1 MKNYIALYRTIAPG
15 NIETDLTFKAE
26 AASEEIFRQNLAV
39 MVAALYPACQFS
51 IQGVS
56 EI

>member
-1 MKNYIALYRTIAPG
+1 MKTFVVLYRTIAPG
-15 NIETDLTFKAE
+15 NIETDCSYKGQAR
-26 AASEEIFRQNLAV
+26 SEELFRQSFAV
-39 MVAALYPACQFS
+39 MCAMRHPGLEIR